1 MNSSLLDQP
10 ALDPPLGVVPDF
22 VHTGGNHNF
31 GYGLIIATS
40 VISTLAV
47 LARLVSSISL
57 RKFLIEDVLLVAAL
71 GVFAGNQY
79 ITYDLSIYPG
89 FWTHQWNIQNRF
101 LPHFLYLKMV
111 IDPIKNVHLGAV
123 FYGPASLLIKVS
135 ILVNWLRIFVPK
147 GTRGPTFWILHTLL
161 WTNVLFYFIT
171 TVTEIVRC
179 YPREK
184 IWDPFF
190 EGGSCTINVEDQNI
204 ATSIINFVSDS
215 TILAAPQWVI
225 WKLQMSRSRKWGLS
239 LLFVIGIGA
248 WVFGVV
254 RLAYFIKLLWSE
266 DATYLFSGI
275 ALYTILEL
283 TTGFLIM
290 GIPAFPRAAKM
301 LPMSDSVASFFQS
314 LWSKSGLS
322 NTQVS
327 TPQWQFY
334 KPKSRRRRGLWEITD
349 METHD
354 MISVTETGVSGSNTN
369 QVSTTRGGHES
380 DDATKTH
387 TSTRTQTV

>member
-10 ALDPPLGVVPDF
+10 ALDPPPGVEPDF
-22 VHTGGNHNF
+22 VHTGGYHNF

-40 VISTLAV
+40 IISAIAV
-47 LARLVSSISL
+47 LARLVSSASM
-57 RKFLIEDVLLVAAL
+57 RKLLIEDVLLVAAL
-71 GVFAGNQY
+71 GTFAGNQY

-89 FWTHQWNIQNRF
+89 FWAHQWNIPNSF
-101 LPHFLYLKMV
+101 LPHFLYN
-111 IDPIKNVHLGAV
+111 IHLGAV
-123 FYGPASLLIKVS
+123 FYGPTSLLIKVS
-135 ILVNWLRIFVPK
+135 ILANWLRIFVPK
-147 GTRGPTFWILHTLL
+147 GTRGPLFWILHTLI
-161 WTNVLFYFIT
+161 WTNVVFYFIT
-171 TVTEIVRC
+171 TVTEIARC

-190 EGGSCTINVEDQNI
+190 EGGTCTINVNDQNV
-204 ATSIINFVSDS
+204 ATSVINFISDS

-254 RLAYFIKLLWSE
+254 RLTYFIKLLSSE
-266 DATYLFSGI
+266 DATFLFSGI
-275 ALYTILEL
+275 ALWTILEV

-301 LPMSDSVASFFQS
+301 LPMSESVSTFFHS
-314 LWSKSGLS
+314 LWSRSGLS
-322 NTQVS
+322 NTQIS

-334 KPKSRRRRGLWEITD
+334 KPKPRKRRGLWDISE

-354 MISVTETGVSGSNTN
+354 MLSVASTGVNSNTN
-369 QVSTTRGGHES
+369 QIHAATGGNES
-380 DDATKTH
+380 DDATRTH
-387 TSTRTQTV
+387 DDPIRTQTV